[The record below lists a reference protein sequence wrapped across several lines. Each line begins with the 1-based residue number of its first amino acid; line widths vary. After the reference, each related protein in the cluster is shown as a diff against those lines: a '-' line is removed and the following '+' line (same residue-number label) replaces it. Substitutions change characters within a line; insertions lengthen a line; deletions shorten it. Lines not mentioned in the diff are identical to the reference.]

1 MVTPELFQAAMQERM
16 REAAE
21 LHLQNEARA
30 LQGQGASPRS
40 GLSRL
45 RFQGLPLPS
54 FVARRFRTASV
65 S

>member
-16 REAAE
+16 RAAAE
-21 LHLQNEARA
+21 LQLQNEARA
-30 LQGQGASPRS
+30 LQGQGASPR
-40 GLSRL
+40 GGRSRP
-45 RFQGLPLPS
+45 RFRGLPLPS